1 MDNLK
6 SFYEMKEL
14 AIEDLENTVR
24 LELNDLEQYLKK
36 YDQLYRIYELVET
49 ENATQ
54 YKEKILTN
62 VKILVDTQ
70 KSNIKNRLNHES
82 DNLVEVS
89 NDYSDF
95 IAYLI
100 TLQEKFPVFKSVIE
114 IDDII

>member
-24 LELNDLEQYLKK
+24 LELNDLEQYLEK
-36 YDQLYRIYELVET
+36 YNQLYHIYELVKT

-62 VKILVDTQ
+62 VKTLVETQ
-70 KSNIKNRLNHES
+70 KNDIKSRLNHES
-82 DNLVEVS
+82 NNLVEVS
-89 NDYSDF
+89 NDYSNF

-100 TLQEKFPVFKSVIE
+100 TLQEKYPIFKNVIE